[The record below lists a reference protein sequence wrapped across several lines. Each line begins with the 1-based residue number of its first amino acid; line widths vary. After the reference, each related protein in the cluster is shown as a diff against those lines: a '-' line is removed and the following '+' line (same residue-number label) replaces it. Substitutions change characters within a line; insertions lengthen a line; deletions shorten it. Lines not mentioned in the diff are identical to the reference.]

1 MKIVA
6 DNTVP
11 YLKGIAEPIAEVN
24 YLTSKEFTPEN
35 VKNADAL
42 IVRSIDKCTRE
53 LLEGSRVKLITSATI
68 GFDHIDT
75 RYCDEAGIAWK
86 NSPGCNAVSVAQYV
100 FAGLLTIALRKG
112 EPLQGK
118 TIGIVGV
125 GHVGKEVE
133 KLCSAYGMNVLRN
146 DPPRAEAEGEDGFVP
161 LDTIHTPLTKEGRFA
176 TRHLAGEDFF
186 RKLQRKPWFVNA
198 SRGAV
203 HNTDALLHARKEGK
217 IGELI
222 LDCWENEPDIN
233 RELLELAT
241 IATPHIAGFSAD
253 GKANG
258 TRMCLENIEKF
269 FQVKIEKIGEVVPPV
284 PETPVIDLDRFDG
297 NRIEQAILTGFNP
310 LTVDRALREHPDRFE
325 WFRANYHHPR
335 EYGAYTIV
343 HATPEEAGLLRRLGF
358 GIQQ

>member
-11 YLKGIAEPIAEVN
+11 FLKGIAEPIAEVK

-35 VKNADAL
+35 VQDADIL

-75 RYCDEAGIAWK
+75 RYCDKAGITWK

-100 FAGLLTIALRKG
+100 LSGLVTIALRKG

-146 DPPRAEAEGEDGFVP
+146 DPPRGEGGERRFR
-161 LDTIHTPLTKEGRFA
+161 LTGDDRRA
-176 TRHLAGEDFF
+176 SRHRHL
-186 RKLQRKPWFVNA
+186 P
-198 SRGAV
+198 
-203 HNTDALLHARKEGK
+203 HA
-217 IGELI
+217 
-222 LDCWENEPDIN
+222 
-233 RELLELAT
+233 
-241 IATPHIAGFSAD
+241 AD
-253 GKANG
+253 K
-258 TRMCLENIEKF
+258 RRPFCH
-269 FQVKIEKIGEVVPPV
+269 PP
-284 PETPVIDLDRFDG
+284 PGR
-297 NRIEQAILTGFNP
+297 
-310 LTVDRALREHPDRFE
+310 
-325 WFRANYHHPR
+325 
-335 EYGAYTIV
+335 
-343 HATPEEAGLLRRLGF
+343 RRLLPQAPTETLVRQR
-358 GIQQ
+358 IQRSRP

>member
-11 YLKGIAEPIAEVN
+11 FLKGIAEPIAEVK

-35 VKNADAL
+35 VQDADIL

-75 RYCDEAGIAWK
+75 RYCDKAGITWK

-100 FAGLLTIALRKG
+100 LSGLVTIALRKG

-146 DPPRAEAEGEDGFVP
+146 DPPRAEKEGKDGFVS
-161 LDTIHTPLTKEGRFA
+161 LETIAEQADIVTFHTPLTKEGRLPPA
-176 TRHLAGEDFF
+176 TWQE
-186 RKLQRKPWFVNA
+186 KTSSA
-198 SRGAV
+198 S
-203 HNTDALLHARKEGK
+203 
-217 IGELI
+217 
-222 LDCWENEPDIN
+222 
-233 RELLELAT
+233 
-241 IATPHIAGFSAD
+241 S
-253 GKANG
+253 NG
-258 TRMCLENIEKF
+258 NLGSST
-269 FQVKIEKIGEVVPPV
+269 
-284 PETPVIDLDRFDG
+284 
-297 NRIEQAILTGFNP
+297 
-310 LTVDRALREHPDRFE
+310 H
-325 WFRANYHHPR
+325 
-335 EYGAYTIV
+335 
-343 HATPEEAGLLRRLGF
+343 PEEPSMIRMPYCMPGKRVRSVN
-358 GIQQ
+358 